1 VDASAVVLDA
11 GSRSAPA
18 AAREYLERFQDAY
31 EQAHARAGG
40 ELHHDLEIAGRRLRL
55 SFAGPELI
63 PLLLPALGHL
73 TSDREGT
80 PDIEIALWDTASTG
94 VPVPVFPFAGTDVA
108 ARGDVRGYS
117 QGHIRTVLDAP
128 RSLAMWHE
136 PTARAVF
143 WTPGAEHVPWYERA
157 APLRT
162 VLHWSLAGPG
172 THLVHAAAVAH
183 ERAGVLLAGRAGS
196 GKTTTALACLEA
208 GMGYLGDDY
217 VVVTGGARP
226 RAYSLYATA
235 KAASETLALLP
246 GLGTARCAV
255 DASDQAKAVLDIERY
270 RPGQLR
276 REEQIAAVVIP
287 RVTPGECVLRPVRSV
302 DALRALAPSTILQ
315 HSHESASGLAVMSEL
330 VRSVPAFELD
340 LGDDIAPVPAVIAE
354 LLEERA

>member
-1 VDASAVVLDA
+1 
-11 GSRSAPA
+11 
-18 AAREYLERFQDAY
+18 
-31 EQAHARAGG
+31 
-40 ELHHDLEIAGRRLRL
+40 
-55 SFAGPELI
+55 
-63 PLLLPALGHL
+63 
-73 TSDREGT
+73 
-80 PDIEIALWDTASTG
+80 
-94 VPVPVFPFAGTDVA
+94 
-108 ARGDVRGYS
+108 
-117 QGHIRTVLDAP
+117 
-128 RSLAMWHE
+128 MWHE

-183 ERAGVLLAGRAGS
+183 ERAGVLLAGPAGS

-217 VVVTGGARP
+217 VVITGGARP

-246 GLGTARCAV
+246 GLGTARC
-255 DASDQAKAVLDIERY
+255 
-270 RPGQLR
+270 
-276 REEQIAAVVIP
+276 VIP

-315 HSHESASGLAVMSEL
+315 HSHESAGGLAVMSEL